1 MSVGLPCNL
10 SWPLTCSPVRFSC
23 ASPTPRWLSPA
34 ATWEGIS
41 APGCPWHVSARWRGW
56 PATAASEPTFL
67 STCAEWRPA
76 PQQDH
81 PADSGACEH
90 TQRPG
95 AAPQPSHAPWTHLS
109 ASKGPAALFY
119 QNHLCAVSGWA
130 RAAPGHQP
138 CIQPGW
144 NGHLIRAHKLSCPR
158 LHLAGAQWPRLCAA
172 PAFRPSA
179 TAGSWPGGR
188 VTSAEPPAAS
198 HLRSPWR
205 SRHHSILPWQPCSHF
220 LSTPGPAIPGTPRPG
235 LYCGLQ
241 HNPTCCY
248 HPTQGPISPSHC
260 HPSPY
265 QPFPQCHRFHDL
277 QPSGPQGPAAHTQGP
292 PESEGSH
299 RQHSRGFL

>member
-1 MSVGLPCNL
+1 MFLIFAKTYLPRSWSSLALFWVPSL
-10 SWPLTCSPVRFSC
+10 SSLWVPL
-23 ASPTPRWLSPA
+23 PT
-34 ATWEGIS
+34 
-41 APGCPWHVSARWRGW
+41 
-56 PATAASEPTFL
+56 
-67 STCAEWRPA
+67 
-76 PQQDH
+76 DH

-119 QNHLCAVSGWA
+119 QVMASEPSPRGQPREGVGWGRLASLLPFLSLPQNHLCAVSGWA

-265 QPFPQCHRFHDL
+265 QPFPQCHRWVSG
-277 QPSGPQGPAAHTQGP
+277 QPRVG
-292 PESEGSH
+292 
-299 RQHSRGFL
+299 